1 MFMWLTDVKQ
11 TSVSDTH
18 YTNWKT

>member
-1 MFMWLTDVKQ
+1 MWLTDVKQ